1 MIARCALDG
10 VIDGDVNLKNGIL
23 VMTIILGGF
32 IGSNF
37 SGYLIDHCAKFKVI
51 GIASISAGIKKLEA
65 LETKISISNQHEK
78 LVIF

>member
-10 VIDGDVNLKNGIL
+10 VIDGDVNFKNGFL

-37 SGYLIDHCAKFKVI
+37 SGFLIHQCAKLKVI
-51 GIASISAGIKKLEA
+51 GIAAISAGNKK
-65 LETKISISNQHEK
+65 
-78 LVIF
+78 